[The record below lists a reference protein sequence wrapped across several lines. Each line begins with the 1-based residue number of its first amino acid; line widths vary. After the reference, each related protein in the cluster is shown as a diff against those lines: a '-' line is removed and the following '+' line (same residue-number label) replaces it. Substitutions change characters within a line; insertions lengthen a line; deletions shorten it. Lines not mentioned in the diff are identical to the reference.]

1 MEYDD
6 DKQMEEADDRK
17 MPLLDHLVELRQR
30 LIYSAVGLVA
40 VFFICFFVAGDLFN
54 FLVQPLVDIWEKND
68 QLEQR
73 RFIFT
78 ALQEKFF
85 TDIKIAFFAALFF
98 SFPLLASQLWLFVA
112 PGLYKNEKRAFLPF
126 LIATPILFFT
136 GAAFV
141 YYVVMPVAWNFFLTY
156 GENLGGAMGGD
167 AGAGGVRIELE
178 ARVADYLALSMRLIF
193 AFGISFELPVVIT
206 LLARV
211 GMVTSAGL
219 RAKRRYAIVLAFV
232 AAAILTPPDP
242 LSQVGLALPIILL
255 YEISIISARLI
266 ERKRAEAAG
275 IEEED
280 WDDDDD
286 GGDGD
291 ADDDDGAVAAPP
303 GDAGKDGDA

>member
-98 SFPLLASQLWLFVA
+98 SFPLL
-112 PGLYKNEKRAFLPF
+112 
-126 LIATPILFFT
+126 
-136 GAAFV
+136 
-141 YYVVMPVAWNFFLTY
+141 
-156 GENLGGAMGGD
+156 
-167 AGAGGVRIELE
+167 
-178 ARVADYLALSMRLIF
+178 
-193 AFGISFELPVVIT
+193 
-206 LLARV
+206 
-211 GMVTSAGL
+211 
-219 RAKRRYAIVLAFV
+219 
-232 AAAILTPPDP
+232 
-242 LSQVGLALPIILL
+242 
-255 YEISIISARLI
+255 
-266 ERKRAEAAG
+266 
-275 IEEED
+275 
-280 WDDDDD
+280 
-286 GGDGD
+286 
-291 ADDDDGAVAAPP
+291 
-303 GDAGKDGDA
+303 

>member
-6 DKQMEEADDRK
+6 DKRTEEADDKK
-17 MPLLDHLVELRQR
+17 MPLLDHLIELRQR
-30 LIYSAVGLVA
+30 LIYSAVGLVV
-40 VFFICFFVAGDLFN
+40 VFFICFFFADGLFK
-54 FLVQPLVDIWEKND
+54 FLVQPLVDIWDANG

-78 ALQEKFF
+78 ALHEKFF
-85 TDIKIAFFAALFF
+85 TDIKVAFFAALFF
-98 SFPLLASQLWLFVA
+98 SFPLIASQVWLFVA
-112 PGLYKNEKRAFLPF
+112 PGLYKSEKRAFLPF
-126 LIATPILFFT
+126 LVATPILFFV

-156 GENLGGAMGGD
+156 GENLGSAMGGNLD
-167 AGAGGVRIELE
+167 AGDVRIELE

-206 LLARV
+206 LLARA
-211 GMVTSAGL
+211 GLATSAGL
-219 RAKRRYAIVLAFV
+219 RQKRRYAIVLAFV

-242 LSQVGLALPIILL
+242 LSQISLALPIILL

-266 ERKRAEAAG
+266 ERRRAAAEG

-280 WDDDDD
+280 WEEDDDDD
-286 GGDGD
+286 KDS
-291 ADDDDGAVAAPP
+291 GAIASLTPAP
-303 GDAGKDGDA
+303 GSDKGN